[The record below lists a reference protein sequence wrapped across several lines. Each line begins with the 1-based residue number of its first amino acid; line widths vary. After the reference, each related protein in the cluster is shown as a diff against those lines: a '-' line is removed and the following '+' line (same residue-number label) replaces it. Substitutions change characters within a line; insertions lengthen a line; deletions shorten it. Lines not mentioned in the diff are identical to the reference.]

1 MYSGGGAVAEKLL
14 SPERA
19 AQMLDVNPETVR
31 NWLRE
36 GKLQGV
42 KVGRLWRVREE
53 DLQTFLRGN
62 RADNE

>member
-1 MYSGGGAVAEKLL
+1 MAEKLL

>member
-1 MYSGGGAVAEKLL
+1 MAEKLL

-42 KVGRLWRVREE
+42 KVGRLWRIAENE
-53 DLQTFLRGN
+53 LQRFIDQHR
-62 RADNE
+62 DDE